1 MCAMEKAY
9 AVFGRLMC
17 EDKVYLDRALTFPRI
32 CEWLDVKPEALD
44 EVLLS
49 ELGYDGAGLLA
60 AYREQEASYLSEK
73 YGLNVFF

>member
-1 MCAMEKAY
+1 MENAY

-17 EDKVYLDRALTFPRI
+17 EDKVYLDRTLTFTRI
-32 CEWLDVKPEALD
+32 CMWLGVQPDLLE
-44 EVLLS
+44 EMLLS
-49 ELGYDGAGLLA
+49 ELGCGGEGLLA